1 LFLQSIIF
9 KISETE
15 HGMVKIISILTVI
28 TFTSLIDTV
37 SGSAR
42 DFSAI
47 DRHALNTPASVE
59 FSVESLADYLIRPA
73 TDDIEK
79 IRALFRWITANIH
92 YDNQSTG
99 SSVIHFTNPNDV
111 LKIRSAV
118 CSGYATLFE
127 SLGRA
132 AGLEVRQISGFAKG
146 YGYTVGDSVITPPNH
161 TWNAVRLNEEWY
173 LLDATWGAGHLDENG
188 RFSQAFDEHFF
199 LTDPKELIT
208 THLPTN
214 PRWQLLNPPVS
225 EKTFI
230 DMPLL
235 KPAFFHQKL
244 RLNNLSPIKC
254 NDRAIIRLGNPQYA
268 QLSGRL
274 IHNGKTLDESLL
286 FIQNENSD
294 AVIRVNS
301 PGRGSCILRI
311 FARGFHDQ
319 GEFEWALDF
328 LLKSRSIRQT
338 DPAFPLVYSSFRQH
352 QARLFEPIS
361 GKLYTG
367 QPVRFELQVPGAE
380 KVSIIQNGHWTPLE
394 EKGDRFIKT
403 MTVRPGLL
411 QIGSRFPRK
420 DSYEILLEYRVQ
432 K

>member
-1 LFLQSIIF
+1 MI
-9 KISETE
+9 
-15 HGMVKIISILTVI
+15 KIISICTVLG
-28 TFTSLIDTV
+28 FTSLIATAT
-37 SGSAR
+37 GSSR

-47 DRHALNTPASVE
+47 DRHALNTPESVE

-79 IRALFRWITANIH
+79 IRVLFRWITANIH

-99 SSVIHFTNPNDV
+99 SRAIHFSNPNDV
-111 LKIRSAV
+111 LKIRSTV
-118 CSGYATLFE
+118 CAGYATLIE

-146 YGYTVGDSVITPPNH
+146 YGYTVGDSVLYPPNH
-161 TWNAVRLNEEWY
+161 TWNAVRLNGKWH

-188 RFSQAFDEHFF
+188 RFNRAFDEHFF

-208 THLPTN
+208 THLPTD

-235 KPAFFHQKL
+235 KPAFFHHQL
-244 RLNNLSPIKC
+244 RLNNHSPINC
-254 NDRAIIRLGNPQYA
+254 NNQVIIRLGNPRYA

-274 IHNGKTLDESLL
+274 IHNGKILDESLL

-301 PGRGSCILRI
+301 PGRGSFILRI
-311 FARGFHDQ
+311 FARGSREQ
-319 GEFEWALDF
+319 GELEWALDF
-328 LLKSRSIRQT
+328 LLKSQSIRQT
-338 DPAFPLVYSSFRQH
+338 NLAFPLVYSSFRQH
-352 QARLFEPIS
+352 QVRLFEPIS
-361 GKLYTG
+361 GKLYVG
-367 QPVRFELQVPGAE
+367 RSVRFELQVPGAE
-380 KVSIIQNGHWTPLE
+380 KVSIIQNNQWTPLE
-394 EKGDRFIKT
+394 KKGDRFIKT
-403 MTVRPGLL
+403 MTVYPGLL